1 MGKEFE
7 IGRPIAYYS
16 YGEWTPLCDCQG
28 GSLSTVE
35 FRLSRILAPC
45 APGTLAFP

>member
-16 YGEWTPLCDCQG
+16 YGEWTRLCDCQG
-28 GSLSTVE
+28 GSLSTPDG
-35 FRLSRILAPC
+35 FHL
-45 APGTLAFP
+45 

>member
-7 IGRPIAYYS
+7 IGGPIAYYP

-28 GSLSTVE
+28 GSLY
-35 FRLSRILAPC
+35 LA
-45 APGTLAFP
+45 AFLISKETTRP